1 MTTYQDPPLQ
11 SRRAVRQ
18 GERADSSAAPFAPP
32 QTPRTA
38 AGAGEPLSYVT
49 QNRPPLPGYD
59 SAPLRGRRSS
69 APEPRTAPAPQ
80 ADASPPVEA
89 GSPAEAESTGNSF

>member
-18 GERADSSAAPFAPP
+18 GERNDAPFTPP

-49 QNRPPLPGYD
+49 QNRPPLPG
-59 SAPLRGRRSS
+59 
-69 APEPRTAPAPQ
+69 
-80 ADASPPVEA
+80 
-89 GSPAEAESTGNSF
+89 